1 MAPRRTLMAF
11 LAIFINL
18 AVSPS
23 VAIAPHEWNGSSSI
37 IPTLGQRDAD
47 QGEGKIEC
55 SRTDREYNIPLRIGL
70 VFAMLATSFFGV
82 ALPIFLKPSL
92 PARFQ
97 GCFTLLKQFGT
108 GVVISTA
115 LIHLFSEASELFGN
129 KCLGDLGFDA
139 TPAAIMLGGL
149 FIAFLIEYI
158 THRVARKYYNRTPN
172 ADDAINVMV
181 LESGIIFHSLLVGLT
196 LVVAEDTAF
205 MPLFVAIVFHQVFEG
220 IALGSRIATA
230 GCTITDSEKMMQ
242 DVGSDG
248 ANWKPLSMARKLAMA
263 AAFAFVTPVGM
274 AIGIG
279 VLHSFNDNDP
289 TTVIAIGTLNA
300 LSAGILLWVG
310 MIEMWAADWMFEGEF
325 ESANAKTT
333 ALGAIGL
340 IAGMALM
347 GLLGKWA

>member
-1 MAPRRTLMAF
+1 MPQSRTLMASI
-11 LAIFINL
+11 AIIITLCFTSYI
-18 AVSPS
+18 VT
-23 VAIAPHEWNGSSSI
+23 APHDWKGSSSI
-37 IPTLGQRDAD
+37 IPTLVQRDD
-47 QGEGKIEC
+47 VEGEGKVEC

-108 GVVISTA
+108 GVVIATA
-115 LIHLFSEASELFGN
+115 LIHLLSEASEMFEN

-149 FIAFLIEYI
+149 FIAFVVEYT

-172 ADDAINVMV
+172 ADDAMNVMV

-196 LVVAEDTAF
+196 LVVAEDSAF
-205 MPLFVAIVFHQVFEG
+205 MALFIAIVFHQVFEG

-230 GCTITDSEKMMQ
+230 GRQITDAEKVMQ
-242 DVGSDG
+242 GVGSDAG
-248 ANWKPLSMARKLAMA
+248 DWKPLSMARKLAMA
-263 AAFAFVTPVGM
+263 AAFALVTPVGM

-279 VLHSFNDNDP
+279 VLHSFNGNDP

-300 LSAGILLWVG
+300 LSAGILMWVG
-310 MIEMWAADWMFEGEF
+310 LIEMWAADWMFEGEL
-325 ESANAKTT
+325 ESANASTT

-340 IAGMALM
+340 ISGMALM